1 MKEQTYQNPELV
13 LMFFEEDI
21 ITSSTI
27 LEDVQEQEDKSWNA
41 NPWED

>member
-21 ITSSTI
+21 ITSSTVF
-27 LEDVQEQEDKSWNA
+27 EDVQEDKTWNE

>member
-21 ITSSTI
+21 ITSSTV
-27 LEDVQEQEDKSWNA
+27 LEDKTWNA
-41 NPWED
+41 NPWEDI